1 MSQQTIICPKC
12 KNEFEISEALEAQ
25 LKDGYK
31 KELAEQY
38 SQKEK
43 EFQKK
48 EDELKTKTAGMQ
60 EEIDKRLSA
69 EMLVMKE
76 KAKKEA
82 EGNISTQLKD
92 MENQLAEKNKKI
104 KDAEVAEL
112 EFRKQKRDLEEK
124 QKDLELDVARKLD
137 TERKKIEE
145 TTKQRVVEEERYK
158 ALQKDKTIN
167 DLTVRIAELKQK
179 AEQGSQKN
187 QGEVVELDLES
198 ILKQVF
204 PIDNIDPVPSGIRG
218 ADIVQKVNNQTG
230 RYCGTILWEIKHTK
244 NWSDGWV
251 EKLKN
256 DQRELKAE
264 IPILMTKC
272 LPEGIK
278 NFGQYQG
285 IWVTNFES
293 AVNLTT
299 VLRMNL
305 AQIAGVKAAE
315 SGKGDKMELLYRY
328 LSGVEFK
335 QRIEAMVETFITMQE
350 DLDKEK
356 RAIASQWSKREKGI
370 KKVVYHMSG
379 MYGDMQGLIG
389 ASLPMIKSLEL
400 PE

>member
-1 MSQQTIICPKC
+1 MAQQKITCPNC
-12 KNEFEISEALEAQ
+12 KTEIEISEAIESQ
-25 LKDGYK
+25 FKDSYK
-31 KELAEQY
+31 KELAAQY

-43 EFQKK
+43 EIQKK
-48 EDELKTKTAGMQ
+48 EEALLAKEADMQ
-60 EEIDKRLSA
+60 KEVEERLSA

-76 KAKKEA
+76 KAKQEA
-82 EGNISTQLKD
+82 EGNMSTQIKD
-92 MENQLAEKNKKI
+92 MENQIAEKNKKI
-104 KDAEVAEL
+104 KNAEIAEL
-112 EFRKQKRDLEEK
+112 EFRKQKRELEEK
-124 QKDLELDVARKLD
+124 QKDLELEVERKLD

-145 TTKQRVVEEERYK
+145 STKQRVVEEERYK

-167 DLTVRIAELKQK
+167 DLTIRISELKQK

-187 QGEVVELDLES
+187 QGEVVELDFEAT
-198 ILKQVF
+198 LKQMF
-204 PIDNIDPVPSGIRG
+204 PIDNIEPVPSGIRG

-230 RYCGTILWEIKHTK
+230 KYCGTILWEIKHTK
-244 NWSDGWV
+244 NWIDGWV

-264 IPILMTKC
+264 IPIIMTKC

-278 NFGQYQG
+278 SFGQYQG
-285 IWVTNFES
+285 IWVTDFES

-305 AQIAGVKAAE
+305 AQIASVKAAE

-400 PE
+400 GE